1 MMSHQP
7 ILCLLLTAVT
17 VLSSCLDEQDFHSP
31 EQPETPSV
39 PTVPEGNYFAD
50 SLEYTPEKQ
59 RQTLTDI
66 QRGYFRF
73 FYENCQADSK
83 MALIGT
89 ERSTNTVA
97 LAGSAYAATAIPVAV
112 ERGWIT
118 RKEGAQRF
126 LDMCTFLNGRIG
138 WTERRGQACLS
149 IRNNSRQAIW
159 WRLLL

>member
-83 MALIGT
+83 MALIGIKT
-89 ERSTNTVA
+89 TIIAIKLLILRSFQ
-97 LAGSAYAATAIPVAV
+97 
-112 ERGWIT
+112 
-118 RKEGAQRF
+118 RKGLCNSGLKAKST
-126 LDMCTFLNGRIG
+126 TF
-138 WTERRGQACLS
+138 EC
-149 IRNNSRQAIW
+149 
-159 WRLLL
+159 

>member
-89 ERSTNTVA
+89 D
-97 LAGSAYAATAIPVAV
+97 AA
-112 ERGWIT
+112 W
-118 RKEGAQRF
+118 
-126 LDMCTFLNGRIG
+126 
-138 WTERRGQACLS
+138 
-149 IRNNSRQAIW
+149 
-159 WRLLL
+159 